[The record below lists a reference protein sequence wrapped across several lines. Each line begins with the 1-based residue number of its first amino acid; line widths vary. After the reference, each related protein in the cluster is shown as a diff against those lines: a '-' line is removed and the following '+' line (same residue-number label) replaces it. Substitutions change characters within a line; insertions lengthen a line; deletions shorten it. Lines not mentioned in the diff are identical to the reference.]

1 MSRRTT
7 AIDTEHMPPGIPW
20 IIGNEAA
27 ERFSCY
33 GMRTILVVFMAK
45 YLHLMDGAGGTPMS
59 ETEAVEHFHAFA
71 AWVYFTPLLGALL
84 SDIFLGKYR
93 TILLLSLVYC
103 GGHAA
108 LACMGTAGNS
118 PYWLFAGL
126 LLICIGSGGI
136 KPCVSSNVGD
146 QFGPA
151 NQHLLTR
158 VYNWF
163 YFSINLGSF
172 FSTLLTPWL
181 LDWYGPHWAFGVPGV
196 LMAIA
201 TLLFWMGRHKFAHIP
216 PGGRKFFAELAS
228 REGLIA
234 LAKLIPLFLF
244 FAVFWS
250 LYDQT
255 GSSWVFQA
263 GQMDCKFLGITWLES
278 QIQAINPILILVFI
292 PLFTFV
298 VYPFMKRFFR
308 VTPLRK
314 IGIGLFLVTLS
325 YALTALIQSW
335 IDAGQSPSI
344 GWQILAFIIITA
356 AEIMVSI
363 VGLEFAYTQAPKN
376 MKSLIMSIFL
386 LSTFM
391 GNMFTSTTNRL
402 IQIPN
407 AAATQ
412 TVAVLSALSDEE
424 RKASGPLIL
433 PGYDGQSA
441 TADDLIQKTKDASPG
456 NLIIPGQAAF
466 DAAAARIEASIQA
479 LNGKLPAASDLSDGL
494 GSDPWGNPIRYEILN
509 ATRFRLISD
518 GPDKTPDT
526 PWDIGLT
533 VDIKHPPQAAET
545 SWFDR
550 FHPSE
555 PWLTRRS
562 NELGVSVA
570 AQAPASGIS
579 FTREAFCGGQ
589 TKLHG
594 AAYFRFFMWL
604 MLGTAIIFVPF
615 AVLYRPKT
623 YLQ

>member
-1 MSRRTT
+1 
-7 AIDTEHMPPGIPW
+7 
-20 IIGNEAA
+20 
-27 ERFSCY
+27 
-33 GMRTILVVFMAK
+33 
-45 YLHLMDGAGGTPMS
+45 
-59 ETEAVEHFHAFA
+59 
-71 AWVYFTPLLGALL
+71 
-84 SDIFLGKYR
+84 
-93 TILLLSLVYC
+93 
-103 GGHAA
+103 
-108 LACMGTAGNS
+108 
-118 PYWLFAGL
+118 
-126 LLICIGSGGI
+126 
-136 KPCVSSNVGD
+136 
-146 QFGPA
+146 
-151 NQHLLTR
+151 
-158 VYNWF
+158 
-163 YFSINLGSF
+163 
-172 FSTLLTPWL
+172 
-181 LDWYGPHWAFGVPGV
+181 
-196 LMAIA
+196 
-201 TLLFWMGRHKFAHIP
+201 
-216 PGGRKFFAELAS
+216 
-228 REGLIA
+228 
-234 LAKLIPLFLF
+234 
-244 FAVFWS
+244 
-250 LYDQT
+250 
-255 GSSWVFQA
+255 
-263 GQMDCKFLGITWLES
+263 
-278 QIQAINPILILVFI
+278 
-292 PLFTFV
+292 
-298 VYPFMKRFFR
+298 MKRFFR

-412 TVAVLSALSDEE
+412 TVAALSALSDEE

>member
-7 AIDTEHMPPGIPW
+7 ALDTEHMPPGIPW

-27 ERFSCY
+27 ERFSFY

-45 YLHLMDGAGGTPMS
+45 YLYLMDGAGGTPMA
-59 ETEAVEHFHAFA
+59 ETEAIEHFHAFA

-93 TILLLSLVYC
+93 TILFLSLVYC

-108 LACMGTAGNS
+108 LALMGTRGHS
-118 PYWLFAGL
+118 SYWLFAGL

-151 NQHLLTR
+151 NHHLLTR

-216 PGGRKFFAELAS
+216 PGGSKFFAELAS

-263 GQMDCKFLGITWLES
+263 GQMNCKFLGITWLES

-298 VYPFMKRFFR
+298 VYPFMKRFFQ

-325 YALTALIQSW
+325 YALTALVQSW
-335 IDAGQSPSI
+335 IDAGSTPSI

-376 MKSLIMSIFL
+376 MKSVIMSIFL
-386 LSTFM
+386 FSTFM

-402 IQIPN
+402 IQIPS
-407 AAATQ
+407 AAAQ
-412 TVAVLSALSDEE
+412 QAANANAELPAAS
-424 RKASGPLIL
+424 RKVPHLLTL
-433 PGYDGQSA
+433 PGFDGKVG
-441 TADDLIQKTKDASPG
+441 TADDFVMEYRKDASPE
-456 NLIIPGQAAF
+456 LTIPGQAAF
-466 DAAAARIEASIQA
+466 DAAAAPIEAAICEHD
-479 LNGKLPAASDLSDGL
+479 GKLPPESDLSGTL
-494 GSDPWGNPIRYEILN
+494 GTDPWGNPIRYEILN
-509 ATRFRLISD
+509 ASHFRLISD
-518 GPDKTPDT
+518 GPDKTPNT
-526 PWDIGLT
+526 QWDIGLT
-533 VDIKHPPQAAET
+533 VELEHPAPAAET
-545 SWFDR
+545 SWLDGL
-550 FHPSE
+550 HPKA
-555 PWLTRRS
+555 PWLERRS
-562 NELGVSVA
+562 NEIGVALA
-570 AQAPASGIS
+570 APPPATGITFS
-579 FTREAFCGGQ
+579 RHAFSGGQ

-604 MLGTAIIFVPF
+604 MLGTAVIFVPF
-615 AVLYRPKT
+615 AMLYRPKT

>member
-7 AIDTEHMPPGIPW
+7 AIDTQHMPPGIPW

-27 ERFSCY
+27 ERFSYY

-45 YLHLMDGAGGTPMS
+45 YLHLMDGVGGTPMS
-59 ETEAVEHFHAFA
+59 EAAANEHYHAFC

-93 TILLLSLVYC
+93 TILWLSLVYC

-108 LACMGTAGNS
+108 LAVMGTRGHS

-146 QFGPA
+146 QFGPS

-181 LDWYGPHWAFGVPGV
+181 LEWYGPHWAFGVPGV

-216 PGGRKFFAELAS
+216 PGGSKFFAELAS

-234 LAKLIPLFLF
+234 LAKLIPLFAF

-263 GQMDCKFLGITWLES
+263 GQMNCRFLGITWLES
-278 QIQAINPILILVFI
+278 QIQAINPILILLFI
-292 PLFTFV
+292 PLFTYI
-298 VYPFMKRFFR
+298 VYPFMKRFFE

-314 IGIGLFLVTLS
+314 IGMGLFLITLS
-325 YALTALIQSW
+325 FALTALIQSW
-335 IDAGQSPSI
+335 IDGGHNPSI

-376 MKSLIMSIFL
+376 MKSMIMSIFL
-386 LSTFM
+386 FSTFL
-391 GNMFTSTTNRL
+391 GNMFTSTTNGF
-402 IQIPN
+402 IQIPSAAGRQAAAAN
-407 AAATQ
+407 AALPA
-412 TVAVLSALSDEE
+412 AS
-424 RKASGPLIL
+424 RKAPRTLKL
-433 PGYDGQSA
+433 PGYDGTPG
-441 TADDLIQKTKDASPG
+441 TADDFLMEYKQDAGPD
-456 NLIIPGQAAF
+456 LTIPGQPAF
-466 DAAAARIEASIQA
+466 DAAAARIEADIRQHD
-479 LNGKLPAASDLSDGL
+479 GKLPPEAGLSGQL
-494 GSDPWGNPIRYEILN
+494 GNDPWGNPIRYEIVD
-509 ATRFRLISD
+509 AKDFRLISD

-526 PWDIGLT
+526 QWDIGLS
-533 VDIKHPPQAAET
+533 VKLESPEQEAEI
-545 SWFDR
+545 SWLDQ
-550 FHPSE
+550 FHPKD

-562 NELGVSVA
+562 HEIGVPLVSS
-570 AQAPASGIS
+570 ASGIT
-579 FTREAFCGGQ
+579 FTRHAFSGGQ

-604 MLGTAIIFVPF
+604 MLATAIIFVPF
-615 AVLYRPKT
+615 AMLYRPKT

>member
-1 MSRRTT
+1 M
-7 AIDTEHMPPGIPW
+7 
-20 IIGNEAA
+20 
-27 ERFSCY
+27 
-33 GMRTILVVFMAK
+33 
-45 YLHLMDGAGGTPMS
+45 
-59 ETEAVEHFHAFA
+59 
-71 AWVYFTPLLGALL
+71 
-84 SDIFLGKYR
+84 
-93 TILLLSLVYC
+93 
-103 GGHAA
+103 
-108 LACMGTAGNS
+108 
-118 PYWLFAGL
+118 
-126 LLICIGSGGI
+126 
-136 KPCVSSNVGD
+136 
-146 QFGPA
+146 
-151 NQHLLTR
+151 
-158 VYNWF
+158 
-163 YFSINLGSF
+163 
-172 FSTLLTPWL
+172 
-181 LDWYGPHWAFGVPGV
+181 
-196 LMAIA
+196 
-201 TLLFWMGRHKFAHIP
+201 
-216 PGGRKFFAELAS
+216 
-228 REGLIA
+228 
-234 LAKLIPLFLF
+234 IPLFLF

-412 TVAVLSALSDEE
+412 TVAALSALSDEE